1 MFRRA
6 STRRAALV
14 GALALVAAACT
25 SAADTTTTTATTTTA
40 EAGATTTTEAGATT
54 TTEAGATTTA
64 ADEPSESFL
73 RVWSSQEFEAVFH
86 PVQACCAQEI
96 VLEMIFSS
104 LLGVE
109 QDSQTLQPE
118 LAVEWDAS
126 PDATV
131 FTFTLAEGVT
141 WHDGTPFTVDDV
153 IWTATWTVANLEA
166 YGAFTPVWSEIIGAD
181 AVTDGTADTLAGIE
195 AVDDRTI
202 RIELGAPNAEFL
214 FKLAEPPNMIMPQ
227 HLLADE
233 TAATIRQSEFVTNS
247 PVGTGPYRLV
257 DFRSDQFVELEAV
270 ENYFDGAPQI
280 DRIFYMLFGTEAALG
295 ALETGELDLALNL
308 DPREK
313 ERLEGIDGLVVDSIQ
328 TPGIV
333 RMELKNE
340 APPFNDARIRQ
351 AAYFAIDRRSICEQV
366 LDGLCTILHINP
378 GFMQYEGLNDYP
390 FDPGRAQELLEEA
403 GYDDTLVRIMWDSG
417 VEAYNTIFPIIG
429 QQLEDVGFI
438 VEVQPTET
446 SLFIDRLRFE
456 RDTWESYINTGGTE
470 LISPDRSAVYFN
482 CTYEGERGKWQTGY
496 ENCEMDQ
503 LFVDGRQTGDPEAR
517 DVIYQQIA
525 DFLTLDVPAIHLWAP
540 HNVFAGT
547 ERLGGGFG
555 IAPNDNDSFNNVET
569 WTLAG

>member
-1 MFRRA
+1 
-6 STRRAALV
+6 
-14 GALALVAAACT
+14 
-25 SAADTTTTTATTTTA
+25 
-40 EAGATTTTEAGATT
+40 
-54 TTEAGATTTA
+54 
-64 ADEPSESFL
+64 
-73 RVWSSQEFEAVFH
+73 
-86 PVQACCAQEI
+86 
-96 VLEMIFSS
+96 MIFSS

-166 YGAFTPVWSEIIGAD
+166 YGAFSPVWSEIIGAD

-214 FKLAEPPNMIMPQ
+214 FKLAEPPNIIMPQ